1 MLLQKVREG
10 WENMKVNLDLLTYK
24 QSINDNGISKR
35 VESFEK
41 FKEKIKNRSKD
52 SSEMRRFIS
61 EVRGK

>member
-1 MLLQKVREG
+1 
-10 WENMKVNLDLLTYK
+10 MKVNLDLLTYK